1 MKKVFLFAA
10 VAAMMTACSSEQLTS
25 NVENQL
31 QAEGTPLN
39 FTAYANRS
47 VTRAGAPNDVT
58 NDNIGGLGF
67 GVFAYYTAGEQYDT
81 KATPNFMYNQ
91 KVYKNGDVW
100 AYEPVKYWPNEF
112 GDAAQSDDIDYVT
125 FFAYAPWTEFEP
137 TTGLPKYDEGLSAG
151 AIDTLQNYNIISVN
165 KNSATGD
172 PIVKYAVCTDPAA
185 SVDLLWGVAAADA
198 ADKHIALG
206 DNDNEITAGL
216 PFIDL
221 TKPNV
226 GDSVKFNLRHALAK
240 VKFTI
245 DYDLDAETPTGHDLT
260 IGDESRIYVRWIKI
274 GGFAMKGALNL
285 NNTEAD
291 TPLWKD
297 FDGTRDLTF
306 EDVTFF
312 DGRKDNKEGT
322 VNNIAKNE
330 LPQGLNPAIIEDAWT
345 NGNYTTAGVTNEEQL
360 LFGGDDAENNGFF
373 YVIPRGQEEDV
384 DITICYDVETID
396 EALPGK
402 LADNKTHGSLIENV
416 ITKTGIFGEGI
427 DFEAGNQYEVHIH
440 LGMTSVKIEADVK
453 GWVEVE
459 GSTADPALPAN
470 QDED

>member
-39 FTAYANRS
+39 FTAYANRN
-47 VTRAGAPNDVT
+47 VTRAGVPGDIDNA
-58 NDNIGGLGF
+58 NIGEIGF

-91 KVYKNGDVW
+91 KVENAGDGW
-100 AYEPVKYWPNEF
+100 TYEPVKYWPNEF
-112 GDAAQSDDIDYVT
+112 GDAAQSDDVDYLT

-137 TTGLPKYDEGLSAG
+137 TTGLPKVAEGLSAG

-198 ADKHIALG
+198 AEHHIALG
-206 DNDNEITAGL
+206 DNENEIEAGK

-345 NGNYTTAGVTNEEQL
+345 DGDYTTAGVTNEEQL

-384 DITICYDVETID
+384 DITICYDVETKD
-396 EALPGK
+396 EALAGK

-427 DFEAGNQYEVHIH
+427 DFEAGKQYEVHIH
-440 LGMTSVKIEADVK
+440 LGMTSVKIEADVED
-453 GWVEVE
+453 WTEAD
-459 GSTADPALPAN
+459 GSPADPALPAN
-470 QDED
+470 QD

>member
-39 FTAYANRS
+39 FTAYANRN
-47 VTRAGAPNDVT
+47 VTRAGVPGDIDNA
-58 NDNIGGLGF
+58 NIGEIGF

-91 KVYKNGDVW
+91 KVEKAGDVW
-100 AYEPVKYWPNEF
+100 TYEPVKYWPNEF
-112 GDAAQSDDIDYVT
+112 GDAAQSDDVDYLT

-137 TTGLPKYDEGLSAG
+137 TTGLPKVAEGLSAG

-198 ADKHIALG
+198 DEHHIALG
-206 DNDNEITAGL
+206 DNENEIEAGK

-345 NGNYTTAGVTNEEQL
+345 DGDYTTAGVTNEEQL

-384 DITICYDVETID
+384 DITICYDVETKD
-396 EALPGK
+396 EALAGK

-427 DFEAGNQYEVHIH
+427 DFEAGKQYEVHIH
-440 LGMTSVKIEADVK
+440 LGMTSVKIEADVEE
-453 GWVEVE
+453 WVEGD
-459 GSTADPALPAN
+459 GSPADPALPAN

>member
-206 DNDNEITAGL
+206 DIDNEIEAGK

-373 YVIPRGQEEDV
+373 YVIPRGQDEDV
-384 DITICYDVETID
+384 DITICYDVETKD